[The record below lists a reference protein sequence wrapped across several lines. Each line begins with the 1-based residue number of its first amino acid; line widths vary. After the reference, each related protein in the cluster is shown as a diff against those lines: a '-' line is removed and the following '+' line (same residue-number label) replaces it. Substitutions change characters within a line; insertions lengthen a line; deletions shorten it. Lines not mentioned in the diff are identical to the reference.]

1 MFGKPTGPTLFT
13 VYEVGASIHNRAN
26 LPGYNRTGSFQGKR
40 VGVLFVPEKRK
51 NTLFVRI
58 ACFSQDFLA
67 ISSEPESSQNA
78 DTAVKCVVLTALGT
92 VGGLERC

>member
-1 MFGKPTGPTLFT
+1 MNSGFSRFRTTAP
-13 VYEVGASIHNRAN
+13 IHNRAN

-40 VGVLFVPEKRK
+40 VGVPFVPEKRK
-51 NTLFVRI
+51 NTLFVKI
-58 ACFSQDFLA
+58 ACFSQDFLG
-67 ISSEPESSQNA
+67 ISPEPESSQNA